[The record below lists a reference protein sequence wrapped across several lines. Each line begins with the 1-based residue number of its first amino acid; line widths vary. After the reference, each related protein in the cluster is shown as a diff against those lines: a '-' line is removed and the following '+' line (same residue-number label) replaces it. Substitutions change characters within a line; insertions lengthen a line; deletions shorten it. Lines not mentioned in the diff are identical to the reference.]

1 MIAPRGRTLV
11 AGFGNVLRGD
21 DGFGV
26 EVLRHL
32 DEAGCAS
39 DDVML
44 FEVGTAGIRL
54 AQELLAGYDRLIIVD
69 AMTHGGDPGAVYV
82 LTVDF
87 VEAAGEVDMH
97 IAVPSRA
104 LAIAK
109 SLGALPREV
118 YMVGCEPAEV
128 NELTMELSVPVRNA
142 VGTAVMR
149 VRELL
154 AGTGLS
160 KASHVAGVRR
170 A

>member
-1 MIAPRGRTLV
+1 MNAPRGRTLV

-39 DDVML
+39 DDVVL
-44 FEVGTAGIRL
+44 FEVGTGGIRL
-54 AQELLAGYDRLIIVD
+54 AQELLGGYDRLIIVD
-69 AMTHGGDPGAVYV
+69 AIARGGDPGAVYV
-82 LTVDF
+82 LAVDS
-87 VEAAGEVDMH
+87 VEAAGEIDMH
-97 IAVPSRA
+97 VAVPSRA
-104 LAIAK
+104 LAVAK

-118 YMVGCEPAEV
+118 FMVGCEPTEV
-128 NELTMELSVPVRNA
+128 DELVMELSVPVRSA

-154 AGTGLS
+154 AESGLPNTS
-160 KASHVAGVRR
+160 RIAGAPR